1 MRVLEGRVVR
11 PIAEHCLQIDFDRLV
26 KTARILPG
34 KDILSN
40 LCCTVDGQVVAR
52 MHFEALMEESRSERL
67 IISFWRGS
75 GWSRNSERQVV
86 KLVSTET
93 SLGGQRWW
101 MLCPST
107 GQRCLKL
114 FLPSNGTRFASGKA
128 WRVSYASQRVS
139 PIDRPFEQ
147 LFRLQRKLGCK
158 EGYELPLIRP
168 KRMWRSTFEKYE
180 ARYWALAEQCDRI
193 MQFQLS
199 KFW

>member
-1 MRVLEGRVVR
+1 MAR
-11 PIAEHCLQIDFDRLV
+11 PIAEHCLQIDFDRLI
-26 KTARILPG
+26 KAARVLPG

-40 LCCTVDGQVVAR
+40 LCWTVDGHVVAR
-52 MHFEALMEESRSERL
+52 MHFEALMEEPRSERL
-67 IISFWRGS
+67 IIRFWRGS
-75 GWSRNSERQVV
+75 GWSQNSERQVV

-101 MLCPST
+101 MLCPAT

-147 LFRLQRKLGCK
+147 LFRLQRKLGCE